1 MFVCEGGLGETD
13 MIAKTMRKESLRNIS
28 EVKEDLAFW
37 LAKTP
42 EERIAAVELLRRQ
55 QHGSSER
62 LQRTARVV

>member
-1 MFVCEGGLGETD
+1 LFVCEGGLGETD

-37 LAKTP
+37 LTKTP